1 MTVNR
6 TLKRSAAAALL
17 VSMGAIGAP
26 MAQIR
31 GDGPVEI
38 AADSTEILQS
48 QNVTVF
54 RGNVEV
60 VQNDSRLRCSEL
72 RIQYTQRRGG
82 GGGSTSGQ
90 MGDPERYICEGPV
103 WYVTPREVAR
113 GNNAVFQVA
122 TDIITL
128 TGDVVLR
135 QGQNVATGDKLTV
148 NTRTNDSRLDA
159 ATPGTGPNRVRS
171 VLYPDSAP
179 DGARPSA
186 AATPA
191 TPAAAR

>member
-17 VSMGAIGAP
+17 ASVCAIGAP

-148 NTRTNDSRLDA
+148 NTRTNDSKLD
-159 ATPGTGPNRVRS
+159 GTGPDRVRS
-171 VLYPDSAP
+171 VLYPDSTP
-179 DGARPSA
+179 DGPRPAA